1 VFTFNSGQMQR
12 IGEQSFL
19 TRMRE
24 ILAEQFPD
32 QQAFLASPEFEP
44 TVLALVERA
53 ASYGLGDEQSAATF
67 VLTAWLLGAEFDTDF
82 PGLQELLAQE
92 DLTAHQKCAALES
105 FAQTLLE
112 DLRQQAEA
120 PPAS

>member
-1 VFTFNSGQMQR
+1 VFTFNAGQMQR

-32 QQAFLASPEFEP
+32 QQAYLASPEFEP
-44 TVLALVERA
+44 TVLALVDRA
-53 ASYGLGDEQSAATF
+53 ATYGLADEQSAATF

-82 PGLQELLAQE
+82 PGLQQLLAQD
-92 DLTAHQKCAALES
+92 DLTALQKCAALER
-105 FAQTLLE
+105 FAQTLLD

-120 PPAS
+120 SPAP